1 MTRFEIDVE
10 EIVVRGLP
18 AAQVPDDLG
27 RLVEARLAQLA
38 RGEEPQGTTAGSA
51 ALAELVADGVWAEV
65 RRAAPVLGHGS

>member
-27 RLVEARLAQLA
+27 PLVEERLLQLA
-38 RGEEPQGTTAGSA
+38 RGEEPQGTAAGVTGLA
-51 ALAELVADGVWAEV
+51 ALVADGVWAEV
-65 RRAAPVLGHGS
+65 RRAAPVLGQGS